1 MPTVEQIWR
10 QVLPPGT
17 DLVAGEAGLY
27 NGVNWVITLRPSAP
41 GFDNV
46 RGSEFALID
55 TSVARSLGVTLP
67 SLVLFLAERAVSG
80 IGLLGEVLPEAG
92 EQAQS
97 SRIPILQLPPGSNL
111 AALEASIASLASEE
125 RHHLYQREQELSQIL
140 MELALLGRGIAAIV
154 QKLQELTGRTAWLLG
169 PDLKPLFPLDAGV
182 TLDEIRPSL
191 LGLLAKAS
199 SHIAGL
205 KLTEQ
210 LAGFVCP
217 VLRGEGTAGY
227 LVVTAPLGEL
237 GEADRVAA
245 RVGALA
251 LAVEMSRRQAVADTE
266 DRFQMEMME
275 SLLSGE
281 LSPEAITERAVRLG
295 LDLSLN
301 YAVMA
306 VSLAGSHYQ
315 LETIVRQAASFLDNA
330 FCHRRGD
337 TMVVLRPVAAATTVH
352 DLRRMG
358 QDVARELTAHFGGI
372 VSIGIGRLYPG
383 VEGLRKAVPEAEH
396 ALVMGSRLFGAGS
409 VSLFADLGI
418 YRLLFSAKP
427 EELRHFYEECLE
439 RLVEYDRQHNGEL
452 MRTLEALLQYPT
464 LAKTAQTLHIHR
476 NTLLYRLQRIQ
487 EVAGLD
493 LEDGDT
499 RLTLH
504 LALRAGDILRV
515 S

>member
-10 QVLPPGT
+10 QVLPTGT
-17 DLVAGEAGLY
+17 DLMAGEAGIY

-46 RGSEFALID
+46 RGNEFALID
-55 TSVARSLGVTLP
+55 TTIAKSLGVTLP

-80 IGLLGEVLPEAG
+80 IGILGEAIPEAC

-97 SRIPILQLPPGSNL
+97 SRIPILRLPPGSNL

-125 RHHLYQREQELSQIL
+125 RHYLYQREQELSQSL
-140 MELALLGRGIAAIV
+140 MELALLGRGMAVIL
-154 QKLQELTGRTAWLLG
+154 QKLQELTGRIVWMLG
-169 PDLKPLFPLDAGV
+169 PDLKPLVPLDAGG
-182 TLDEIRPSL
+182 TLDAIRSGL
-191 LGLLAKAS
+191 FELLAKAS

-205 KLTEQ
+205 KLTEHS
-210 LAGFVCP
+210 AAFVCP

-245 RVGALA
+245 KVGALA
-251 LAVEMSRRQAVADTE
+251 LAVAMSRRQAVEDTE
-266 DRFQMEMME
+266 DRFQAEMLE
-275 SLLSGE
+275 SLLSGA
-281 LSPEAITERAVRLG
+281 LSPEAIAERAVRLG
-295 LDLSLN
+295 LDLSLH

-306 VSLAGSHYQ
+306 ISLAGSQYQ
-315 LETIVRQAASFLDNA
+315 LETIVRQANSLLGNA
-330 FCHRRGD
+330 LCHRRGD
-337 TMVVLRPVAAATTVH
+337 TMVVLRPVDTATTAH

-358 QDVARELTAHFGGI
+358 QDVARELTAHFGGT
-372 VSIGIGRLYPG
+372 VSLGIGRLYPG
-383 VEGLRKAVPEAEH
+383 VEGLRNSVPEAEH

-409 VSLFADLGI
+409 VSLFAELGV

-427 EELRHFYEECLE
+427 EELRNFYEECLG

-452 MRTLEALLQYPT
+452 LRTLEASLQYPT
-464 LAKTAQTLHIHR
+464 LAKTAQVLHIHR

-487 EVAGLD
+487 EVADLD
-493 LEDGDT
+493 LENGGT